1 MQHDWEKLRVE
12 YVTTLKSYTQLSE
25 EHGIQRSLLGR
36 RARMENWPVQR
47 AAYRKKVTS
56 DAIKRQ
62 GNKESKHLAALID
75 AADMLAYQVLE
86 AVNDEEQFRRY
97 FDSAYE
103 KGADGRLHHVHDDF
117 VSEKVDTKAMSN
129 TARTIADLT
138 RTIRNLN
145 SLPDYQDK
153 AKERMEK
160 RKQKLLEEKNG
171 SGLREGEYGVAEIAA
186 RMPLDENAVEVAD

>member
-1 MQHDWEKLRVE
+1 MEHDWEKLRAE

-36 RARMENWPVQR
+36 RARMENWPAQR

-62 GNKESKHLAALID
+62 GNKESRQLAALIE
-75 AADMLAYQVLE
+75 AADMLAFQVLE
-86 AVNDEEQFRRY
+86 AVNDEEQYKRY
-97 FDSAYE
+97 FESGYE
-103 KGADGRLHHVHDDF
+103 KDAAGRLHLVHDDF

-138 RTIRNLN
+138 RAIRNLN

-153 AKERMEK
+153 AKERQEK
-160 RKQKLLEEKNG
+160 RRQKLLEEKNG
-171 SGLREGEYGVAEIAA
+171 SGLGEGEYGVAEIAA
-186 RMPLDENAVEVAD
+186 RKPLDENALEVAD